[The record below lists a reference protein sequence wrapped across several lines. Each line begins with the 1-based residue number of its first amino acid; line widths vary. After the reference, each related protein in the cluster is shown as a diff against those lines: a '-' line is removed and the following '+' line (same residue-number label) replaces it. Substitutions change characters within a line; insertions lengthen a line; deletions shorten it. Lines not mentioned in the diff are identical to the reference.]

1 MCVHEWNRVC
11 VVVSVYVFAVVY
23 VVVRVYCLLMTV
35 CQSMGGDD
43 ISSVSNVSLLISD
56 FL

>member
-1 MCVHEWNRVC
+1 M
-11 VVVSVYVFAVVY
+11 VVSVYVFAVVY